1 MTIPSH
7 MLPPGS
13 GVMHAAA
20 SMGTVAASVNYSCV
34 AALIG
39 IALDYVDTMQEEA
52 QYIWKPLRI
61 DFPKMTFLASRYL
74 SFVFQLFIVVTSF
87 VSDREGS
94 NGHVPVDVCRRRFTI
109 LTFAA
114 YTINVIGN
122 ANLMQRA
129 YILNMRSR
137 KVLIFLSVLVMAEYG
152 TAAVFGTNTM
162 KMFVFDKHCNA
173 TNVPWTIF
181 ITMTPKIFLQGAI
194 WALTYSKL
202 ERGSEALRS
211 NTKFDGGKWTWF
223 MFHGLTIIFI
233 PLAFTR
239 QCVRPDLVFSWPIT
253 IMSIGTCR
261 IVLSSEKIRHD
272 LMWNMNAH
280 RPSGSVPG
288 ASADANTYDN
298 AVSRVT
304 AWSTDEP
311 ASPPITLTTLTSSD
325 LNDWHNAE
333 RSGLPSDTGS
343 TFDGQHSGDS
353 NSHIEIGSER
363 ASSSMDSVALR
374 AYWDELYSTTASRS
388 AVWLGNHGVDAG
400 AAQPASPTISLPSL
414 TWSDSDLDHDA
425 EGSRVSSD
433 TGSVFDDGQQSGDSS
448 DRMSIEIGSAHTSSS
463 MDSVT
468 QRAYWDELYT
478 THA

>member
-7 MLPPGS
+7 MLPS
-13 GVMHAAA
+13 GNSVMHAAA
-20 SMGTVAASVNYSCV
+20 SMGTTDAGVNYSCV

-61 DFPKMTFLASRYL
+61 DLPKMMYLASRYL
-74 SFVFQLFIVVTSF
+74 SFVFQLFIVVTSSM
-87 VSDREGS
+87 SDREGS
-94 NGHVPVDVCRRRFTI
+94 NGHVPVDVCRRRFTF

-129 YILNMRSR
+129 YNLNMRSR

-152 TAAVFGTNTM
+152 TAAAFGINTI
-162 KMFVFDKHCNA
+162 KMFVFDKRCNA

-194 WALTYSKL
+194 WALTYSKP
-202 ERGSEALRS
+202 ERGSEALRGD
-211 NTKFDGGKWTWF
+211 NKFNGGKWTWF
-223 MFHGLTIIFI
+223 MFHGLTVIFI

-261 IVLSSEKIRHD
+261 LVLSSEKIRHD
-272 LMWNMNAH
+272 LMWNMNPH
-280 RPSGSVPG
+280 RPSGSVPV
-288 ASADANTYDN
+288 ASADANTYDNN

-311 ASPPITLTTLTSSD
+311 ASPPITLTTLTWSD
-325 LNDWHNAE
+325 LDDWHNAE
-333 RSGLPSDTGS
+333 ESGLPSDTGI

-353 NSHIEIGSER
+353 NSHIDIGSER
-363 ASSSMDSVALR
+363 TSSSMDSVALR
-374 AYWDELYSTTASRS
+374 AYWDELYSTTVSRS
-388 AVWLGNHGVDAG
+388 AVWLGGHGVDVG
-400 AAQPASPTISLPSL
+400 AAQPASPAISLPSL
-414 TWSDSDLDHDA
+414 TWRASDLDHDA
-425 EGSRVSSD
+425 EGSRMSSD
-433 TGSVFDDGQQSGDSS
+433 TGSVFDGDQQSGGSS

-468 QRAYWDELYT
+468 QRAYWRELYT
-478 THA
+478 